1 MAGSAHAQPSGI
13 KPGTLLPGG
22 WVVELPL
29 RSGPTGV
36 ELRCH
41 HQDDPTRKAGIKL
54 FRDTYPDAWRRFQRE
69 AHILTR
75 IHHPTLLR
83 AEVARLDA
91 TPPYLVL
98 HLREGPDLRALIEGV
113 GSLPMLQVLCVG
125 RDLANLLAHLHARA
139 IYHRDLQ
146 PANVLLTDSGP
157 LVVQMGIAREEGF
170 GVLTNPG
177 TRLGDVRYAPPEWA
191 SPEQLRPQQWD
202 LYALGL
208 TLLALFTGQEPFV
221 SDPGLAEA
229 DRAVRLTKQKRATPF
244 LDPGPAL
251 PDDVRELIRALTAV
265 DPAQR
270 PATAREVHFRLR
282 ELISIHGGDPSA
294 SAGPPPPVPE
304 VVPSLDVSLVQH
316 EPPPPTLIPAS
327 ARNDPSGPEE
337 AELPGA
343 PGVLPPQ
350 RSTPITPYIAA
361 ATVVVLLAGSLGVL
375 TLAAI
380 LTWLL

>member
-1 MAGSAHAQPSGI
+1 MAGSAHAQPPGI

-22 WVVELPL
+22 WVVEHPL

-41 HQDDPTRKAGIKL
+41 HQDDPTRRAGIKV
-54 FRDTYPDAWRRFQRE
+54 FSDTYPDAWRRFQRE

-98 HLREGPDLRALIEGV
+98 HLREGPDLRSLIEGV
-113 GSLPMLQVLCVG
+113 GALPLLQVLCVG

-208 TLLALFTGQEPFV
+208 TLLALLTGSEPFV
-221 SDPGLAEA
+221 SDPELAEA
-229 DRAVRLTKQKRATPF
+229 DRAVRLTKRKRDTPF
-244 LDPGPAL
+244 LDPGEAF
-251 PDDVRELIRALTAV
+251 PDDVRELIRSLTAV
-265 DPAQR
+265 DPGQR
-270 PATAREVHFRLR
+270 PATAREVHFRIR

-294 SAGPPPPVPE
+294 SAGPPPQIPE
-304 VVPSLDVSLVQH
+304 VVPSLSSALVQH
-316 EPPPPTLIPAS
+316 PPPPPTLIPAS
-327 ARNDPSGPEE
+327 ARNDPAEPAAPTPTPAPSPPLE
-337 AELPGA
+337 AP
-343 PGVLPPQ
+343 
-350 RSTPITPYIAA
+350 STPITPYVVAA
-361 ATVVVLLAGSLGVL
+361 AVVALGVAGLGVL
-375 TLAAI
+375 TLLAI
-380 LTWLL
+380 FAWLL